1 MINIISGQSDL
12 TISWD
17 QNDKSLLRGGLN
29 FEDPGENIEGGIEI
43 FTKRQGEPAPLH
55 TMIALY

>member
-17 QNDKSLLRGGLN
+17 QNDESLLRGGDLILKTQ
-29 FEDPGENIEGGIEI
+29 ERTLKGESKFSPKDRGN
-43 FTKRQGEPAPLH
+43 QPLY
-55 TMIALY
+55 TL